1 MRYQS
6 PTPPHCPSCAQIMP
20 LARVTQRFGDLP
32 DLYTFECRACGVA
45 HIEAGCAAADL
56 EPENQTTRVQTH
68 ELERHHC
75 RWPVKG
81 AAAETFYCGADRV
94 EGSPYCAE
102 HCRVAYLPAGATR
115 SRADAEIAFRR
126 LAKMRKAMAAAA

>member
-6 PTPPHCPSCAQIMP
+6 PKAPLCPGCAQIMQ

-32 DLYTFECRACGVA
+32 DLYTFECRACGVS
-45 HIEAGCAAADL
+45 HIEAGCKVADL
-56 EPENQTTRVQTH
+56 ELENQQTGVQTH
-68 ELERHHC
+68 ALEKHHC

-94 EGSPYCAE
+94 EGSPY
-102 HCRVAYLPAGATR
+102 
-115 SRADAEIAFRR
+115 
-126 LAKMRKAMAAAA
+126 